1 MGTRRVYTAE
11 IYKGLRIF
19 TRQRTRYDMLSGLE
33 EEIVRD
39 APTGAGQPQAGQS
52 NTLSTGLSNMT
63 LH

>member
-39 APTGAGQPQAGQS
+39 ISTGAGQAQAGQS
-52 NTLSTGLSNMT
+52 NTPSKGLSNMA